1 LFHVS
6 DGESSERRIFREDFN
21 AHWFSGNHVNHAGL
35 TSLDEFGELF
45 KDLTSSSVNRRNNF
59 FEFDGNVASVAIQD
73 RAVTALDLSGVVQD
87 DDLSL
92 EVRDFSS
99 WIILGIR
106 ANISSSDI
114 LDRDVFN
121 VESDVVSWNSF
132 LDGFVVHFN

>member
-1 LFHVS
+1 
-6 DGESSERRIFREDFN
+6 
-21 AHWFSGNHVNHAGL
+21 
-35 TSLDEFGELF
+35 
-45 KDLTSSSVNRRNNF
+45 
-59 FEFDGNVASVAIQD
+59 VASVAIQD

-114 LDRDVFN
+114 LD
-121 VESDVVSWNSF
+121 
-132 LDGFVVHFN
+132 

>member
-1 LFHVS
+1 
-6 DGESSERRIFREDFN
+6 
-21 AHWFSGNHVNHAGL
+21 L